1 MTSLVS
7 ARNVSKRFGKL
18 HTVDDA
24 SFDIEKGLIGPNGV
38 GKATLLKAMLGLTAR
53 EACQFWISVRSENVG
68 NSCITSALSL
78 TLRYLSALALGTKNP
93 RRMDRLLYYGWLR

>member
-18 HTVDDA
+18 HAVDDA

-38 GKATLLKAMLGLTAR
+38 GKTTLLKAMLGLT
-53 EACQFWISVRSENVG
+53 VR
-68 NSCITSALSL
+68 
-78 TLRYLSALALGTKNP
+78 
-93 RRMDRLLYYGWLR
+93 